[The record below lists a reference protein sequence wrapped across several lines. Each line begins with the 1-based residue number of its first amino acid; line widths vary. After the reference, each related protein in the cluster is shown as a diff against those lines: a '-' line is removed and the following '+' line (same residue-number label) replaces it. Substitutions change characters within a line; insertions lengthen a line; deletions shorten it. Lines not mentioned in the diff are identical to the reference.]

1 MLEDH
6 VEKSHQDMDK
16 FHQRV
21 ATLRSYA
28 MRAKSNSHHE
38 KTANDPA
45 VLAAGKRAID
55 ITMCKRKAVPSLA
68 IGRSSD
74 RKVARDDTR
83 SGNHAAEQMRP
94 AVEKIQPHERSKL
107 D

>member
-1 MLEDH
+1 MGHSHTPKFHALMRHALEQMRNIGGCGEMLEDH

-45 VLAAGKRAID
+45 VLDAGKRAIAK
-55 ITMCKRKAVPSLA
+55 TRKPMFQVW
-68 IGRSSD
+68 R
-74 RKVARDDTR
+74 
-83 SGNHAAEQMRP
+83 
-94 AVEKIQPHERSKL
+94 
-107 D
+107 